1 MKQKLFVISALIFFT
16 LILVSFAAAA
26 DPIKIGAPLAMSGRA
41 AFAGLAEKNTLIMYA
56 EKFNKAGGLDGRPIE
71 FIFYDTEMKPDV
83 AVNMVKRL
91 IKKDRVI
98 TIVGIT
104 SSWEGMAVL
113 PILEKEKIP
122 SILLASSS
130 GLVDPVRKWVFK
142 IPSDDRI
149 VISRMVEHM
158 KENGIK
164 KVALMSSSDGYGDGG
179 RNSLLAQAPEHG
191 IEIIFD
197 ERFAGDETDLTPLI
211 NKIKNIDAQAV
222 VSWSSKRTPSV
233 VALNYHQLGMQPPL
247 YLGHAALAPAFIKA
261 VGNVAEGN
269 LTASM
274 KFQAG
279 PVLPDSD
286 PQKKVI
292 LEYQDAYNKRFGEP
306 ANQFGATGY
315 DAFHILVAA
324 LKKVGTDKA
333 KIRDAIEQT
342 SEFVGTQGIF
352 NYSANDHGGLAPDSI
367 LMYKVIEGEW
377 KPVF

>member
-1 MKQKLFVISALIFFT
+1 MKKRLYFILIMIMATLTWLPFASA
-16 LILVSFAAAA
+16 V

-41 AFAGLAEKNTLIMYA
+41 AFAGLAEKNTLMMLA
-56 EKFNKAGGLDGRPIE
+56 EEFNKNGGLNGRPLE
-71 FIFYDTEMKPDV
+71 FIYYDTGMKPDI

-91 IKKDRVI
+91 IKKDKV
-98 TIVGIT
+98 TAIVGIT
-104 SSWEGMAVL
+104 ASWTGMAVL
-113 PILEKEKIP
+113 SILEKERIP

-149 VISRMVEHM
+149 VVAKMMAHM
-158 KENGIK
+158 KANGIK
-164 KVALMSSSDGYGDGG
+164 KISLMSSSDGYGDGG
-179 RNSLLAQAPEHG
+179 RKSILAQAPDSG

-197 ERFAGDETDLTPLI
+197 ERFAGDETDLTPLL
-211 NKIKNIDAQAV
+211 NKIKNTKPDAV

-233 VALNYHQLGMQPPL
+233 VALNYNQLGMKSPL

-261 VGNVAEGN
+261 VGNVAGGK

-279 PVLPDSD
+279 PTLQNSD
-286 PQKKVI
+286 PQRKVI
-292 LEYQDAYNKRFGEP
+292 LDYQAAYQAKFGEP

-315 DAFHILVAA
+315 DAFHILVSAM
-324 LKKVGTDKA
+324 KKAGTDKS

-342 SEFVGTQGIF
+342 KGFVGTQGIF
-352 NYSANDHGGLAPDSI
+352 TYSPADHAGLSPDSI
-367 LMYKVIEGEW
+367 LMYQVIDGEW
-377 KPVF
+377 KPLY

>member
-1 MKQKLFVISALIFFT
+1 MKQRLFIISALIFFT
-16 LILVSFAAAA
+16 LILASFATAA

-56 EKFNKAGGLDGRPIE
+56 EEFNKAGGLDGRPIE

-91 IKKDRVI
+91 IKKDRVLA
-98 TIVGIT
+98 IVGIT

-113 PILEKEKIP
+113 PILEKEKVP

-130 GLVDPVRKWVFK
+130 GLVDPVKKWVFK

-149 VISRMVEHM
+149 VVSRMIEHM
-158 KENGIK
+158 NANGIK

-179 RNSLLAQAPEHG
+179 RNSFLAQAKDQG
-191 IEIIFD
+191 IDLIFD
-197 ERFAGDETDLTPLI
+197 EKFAGDETDLTPLI
-211 NKIKNIDAQAV
+211 NKIKNTDAQAV

-261 VGNVAEGN
+261 VGNVADGN

-279 PVLPDSD
+279 SVLPDSD
-286 PQKKVI
+286 PQKSVI
-292 LEYQDAYNKRFGEP
+292 LDYQEAYKARFGEP

-324 LKKVGTDKA
+324 LKKGGTDKA

-342 SEFVGTQGIF
+342 SDFVGTQGIF
-352 NYSANDHGGLAPDSI
+352 NYSPNDHGGLAPDSI
-367 LMYKVIEGEW
+367 LMYKVTDGEW

>member
-1 MKQKLFVISALIFFT
+1 MKQRLFFILALIFFT
-16 LILVSFAAAA
+16 LILASFATAT
-26 DPIKIGAPLAMSGRA
+26 DSIKIGAPLAMSGRA

-56 EKFNKAGGLDGRPIE
+56 EEFNKAGGLNGQPIE

-91 IKKDRVI
+91 IKKDRVLA
-98 TIVGIT
+98 IVGIT

-113 PILEKEKIP
+113 PILEKEKVP

-130 GLVDPVRKWVFK
+130 GLVDPLKKWVFK

-149 VISRMVEHM
+149 VVSRMIEHM
-158 KENGIK
+158 KGNGIK

-179 RNSLLAQAPEHG
+179 RNSLLAQAPEQG
-191 IEIIFD
+191 IDIIFD

-211 NKIKNIDAQAV
+211 NKIKNTDAQAV

-261 VGNVAEGN
+261 VGNVADGN

-292 LEYQDAYNKRFGEP
+292 LEYQEAYKARFGEP

-324 LKKVGTDKA
+324 LKKGGTDKA
-333 KIRDAIEQT
+333 KVRDAIEQT
-342 SEFVGTQGIF
+342 SDFVGTQGIF
-352 NYSANDHGGLAPDSI
+352 NYSPNDHGGLAPDSI
-367 LMYKVIEGEW
+367 LMYKVTEGEW
-377 KPVF
+377 KPMF

>member
-1 MKQKLFVISALIFFT
+1 MKQRLFFISALIFFT
-16 LILVSFAAAA
+16 LILASFATAT
-26 DPIKIGAPLAMSGRA
+26 DSIKIGAPLAMSGRA

-56 EKFNKAGGLDGRPIE
+56 EEFNKAGGLNGQPIE

-91 IKKDRVI
+91 IKKDRVLA
-98 TIVGIT
+98 IVGIT

-113 PILEKEKIP
+113 PILEKEKVP

-130 GLVDPVRKWVFK
+130 GLVDPLKKWVFK

-149 VISRMVEHM
+149 VVSRMIEHM
-158 KENGIK
+158 KGNGIK

-179 RNSLLAQAPEHG
+179 RNSLLAQAPEQG
-191 IEIIFD
+191 IDIIFD

-211 NKIKNIDAQAV
+211 NKIKNTDAQAV

-261 VGNVAEGN
+261 VGNVADGN

-292 LEYQDAYNKRFGEP
+292 LEYQEAYKARFGEP

-324 LKKVGTDKA
+324 LKKGGTDRA
-333 KIRDAIEQT
+333 KVRDAIEQT
-342 SEFVGTQGIF
+342 SNFVGTQGIF
-352 NYSANDHGGLAPDSI
+352 NYSPNDHGGLAPDSI
-367 LMYKVIEGEW
+367 LMYKVTEGEW
-377 KPVF
+377 KPMF

>member
-1 MKQKLFVISALIFFT
+1 MKQRLFVISTLILFT
-16 LILVSFAAAA
+16 LILASFATAA

-56 EKFNKAGGLDGRPIE
+56 EEFNKAGGLDGRPIE

-91 IKKDRVI
+91 IKKDRVLA
-98 TIVGIT
+98 IVGIT

-113 PILEKEKIP
+113 PILEKEKVP

-130 GLVDPVRKWVFK
+130 GLVDPVMKWVFK

-149 VISRMVEHM
+149 VISRMIEHM
-158 KENGIK
+158 KANGIK

-179 RNSLLAQAPEHG
+179 RNSLLAQAPEQG

-211 NKIKNIDAQAV
+211 NKIKNTDAQAV

-261 VGNVAEGN
+261 VGNVADGD

-274 KFQAG
+274 KFEAG

-292 LEYQDAYNKRFGEP
+292 LAYQEAYKARFGEP

-315 DAFHILVAA
+315 DAFHILVDA
-324 LKKVGTDKA
+324 LNKGGTDKA
-333 KIRDAIEQT
+333 KVRDAIEQT
-342 SEFVGTQGIF
+342 SNFVGTQGIF
-352 NYSANDHGGLAPDSI
+352 NYSPNDHGGLAPDSI
-367 LMYKVIEGEW
+367 LMYKVSEGEW
-377 KPVF
+377 KPIF